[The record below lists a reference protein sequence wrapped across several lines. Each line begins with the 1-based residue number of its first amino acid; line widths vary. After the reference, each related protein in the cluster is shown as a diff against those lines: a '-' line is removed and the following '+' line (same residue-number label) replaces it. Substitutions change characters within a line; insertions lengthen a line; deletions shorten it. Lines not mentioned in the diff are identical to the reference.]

1 MTVQPYTITLP
12 ADAIEAIARRASEL
26 VLSELRG
33 TDAITSPWLA
43 GAQAAADYLDLPR
56 SRVYK
61 QLTDIPHHRH
71 GARLMFRRDDLDA
84 WLERQREV
92 E

>member
-1 MTVQPYTITLP
+1 VTAPQISLLLP
-12 ADAIEAIARRASEL
+12 AEALEAIAERAAAL
-26 VLSELRG
+26 VLAELRPS
-33 TDAITSPWLA
+33 DATRSPWLA
-43 GAQAAADYLDLPR
+43 GAQAAADYLSIPR
-56 SRVYK
+56 TRVYK
-61 QLTDIPHHRH
+61 RLAEIPHYRH